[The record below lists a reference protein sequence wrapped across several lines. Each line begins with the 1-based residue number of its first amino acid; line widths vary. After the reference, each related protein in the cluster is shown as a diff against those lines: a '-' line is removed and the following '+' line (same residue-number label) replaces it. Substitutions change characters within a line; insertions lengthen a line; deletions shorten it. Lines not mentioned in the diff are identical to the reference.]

1 MIDATMNCQRCG
13 GPTKGQN
20 VFKSNHRHFPDCI
33 VFLLK
38 YISELEPRAAFG
50 DQCYQ
55 DRCENAFVEQT
66 IVKRLDREIARLID
80 VQRLYKRQI
89 KDQEEELEKHSTSRV
104 KHRKAL
110 REIAFWLPTVCY
122 EHDDRRYCDIED
134 VYAMK
139 RIAAD
144 ARDER
149 KPE

>member
-1 MIDATMNCQRCG
+1 MNCQRCG

-20 VFKSNHRHFPDCI
+20 VLKGNHRHFPDCI
-33 VFLLK
+33 AFLK
-38 YISELEPRAAFG
+38 YEVTRLMDG
-50 DQCYQ
+50 Q
-55 DRCENAFVEQT
+55 
-66 IVKRLDREIARLID
+66 RLDR
-80 VQRLYKRQI
+80 Q
-89 KDQEEELEKHSTSRV
+89 ELERYSTGRAKHA
-104 KHRKAL
+104 KAL

-122 EHDDRRYCDIED
+122 EHNDRRYCDIED